1 MQAGAPDER
10 VDGYAAALVEVAR
23 AEGQLARVADEL
35 FGFAREFERN
45 DALRLAL
52 TDQQLPPDRRQAI
65 AEEVLGQKASH
76 LSASLVSFVIG
87 AGRAR
92 HMVAIADRLVE
103 RAAQERQREVA
114 EVPPGA
120 RPVQGPR
127 PQRRRKGGRRPGR
140 ARRGRGPG
148 GGHRH
153 RRLGPSPSREA
164 ARGPVRGFA
173 AQGELRSARP

>member
-114 EVPPGA
+114 EVRSAIPLDAEVQA
-120 RPVQGPR
+120 RLERALSKALDRNVDVKVVVDPAVL
-127 PQRRRKGGRRPGR
+127 GGVV
-140 ARRGRGPG
+140 ARVGDTVIDGSV
-148 GGHRH
+148 RH
-153 RRLGPSPSREA
+153 RLEKLRE
-164 ARGPVRGFA
+164 V
-173 AQGELRSARP
+173 L